1 MAPGGLLRFALCLL
15 LGGALFYADSERGA
29 FDELRGRMS
38 VILAPF
44 RAAARFP
51 ENLAAAAS
59 AHFRDREALLAE
71 RDALQAEIRKMRTRV
86 NSLDFFAAQNDE
98 LRGMLRLRRR
108 HEGEW
113 IAAEV
118 AGDGRRSSFAGRLSL
133 DRGQRDGVL
142 PGMAVVDELGVVGQV
157 TRVEADASVVNLVVD
172 GDQWLAARVRRT
184 GALAVARGVGDGG
197 GELSIEFMSRDADL
211 RIGDEL
217 AADGGAYPP
226 GYPVGQ
232 VVSVDRPEGDI
243 HLTARVRPRARF
255 GENRVLLVYASGAA
269 AE

>member
-1 MAPGGLLRFALCLL
+1 MAAGGLLRFALCAL

-38 VILAPF
+38 AVLTPF
-44 RAAARFP
+44 RAAAAFP
-51 ENLAAAAS
+51 EEATAAAL

-71 RDALQAEIRKMRTRV
+71 RDELRAEIRKMRTRV

-98 LRGMLRLRRR
+98 LRRALKLRRGL
-108 HEGEW
+108 EGEW

-142 PGMAVVDELGVVGQV
+142 PGMAVVDDLGVVGQV
-157 TRVEADASVVNLVVD
+157 TRVEADASVVNLIVD
-172 GDQWLAARVRRT
+172 GDQWLACRVRRT
-184 GALAVARGVGDGG
+184 GALAVVRGVGDGG
-197 GELSIEFMSRDADL
+197 GELSVEFMNRDADL
-211 RIGDEL
+211 QIGDEL
-217 AADGGAYPP
+217 FVDGGAYPP
-226 GYPVGQ
+226 GYPVGRII
-232 VVSVDRPEGDI
+232 SVDRPEGDI
-243 HLTARVRPRARF
+243 HLIARALPRARF
-255 GENRVLLVYASGAA
+255 SENRVVLIYASGAT